1 VNDIETVPVDEL
13 QRTLGFNQPI
23 DFPQQWRMQPLPNWK
38 MAADD
43 VILRY
48 VFRNLRP
55 CRHLE
60 FGTWRG
66 DGVVRCVEECDAT
79 VWTINV
85 LTGEAGVNGDW
96 AYGELVEEGRPQ
108 APWTEQLVTNGG
120 LWMRTDSYG
129 QIGRVYLDAGWGK
142 RVCQIYADS
151 REWDTRAYPDGFFD
165 TAFIDGSHVAN
176 VVENDTRKAIQL
188 VRGGGLVIWHDF
200 CPLDEVTR
208 ACSSTRDV
216 VGYVQRDIGVLRPHF
231 TKLFWV
237 DPSWLLFGVRAIST

>member
-1 VNDIETVPVDEL
+1 VNEIETIPVDEL
-13 QRTLGFNQPI
+13 HRALGVAHPI
-23 DFPQQWRMQPLPNWK
+23 DFPRRWRVQPLAQWK
-38 MAADD
+38 MEADD

-55 CRHLE
+55 SRHLE

-85 LTGEAGVNGDW
+85 LAGETRPNGDW
-96 AYGELVEEGRPQ
+96 AYGELIDEETPP
-108 APWTEQLVTNGG
+108 AIWTERLVTNGG

-129 QIGRVYLDAGWGK
+129 QIGRVYLEAGWGG

-165 TAFIDGSHVAN
+165 TAFIDGSHVAD
-176 VVENDTRKAIQL
+176 VVENDTRKTLRL
-188 VRGGGLVIWHDF
+188 VRGGGLVVWHDF

-208 ACSSTRDV
+208 VCESTRDV
-216 VGYVQRDIGVLRPHF
+216 VSFIRGHLGELRPHF
-231 TKLFWV
+231 SKLFWV
-237 DPSWLLFGVRAIST
+237 DPSWLLVGIRSTTT

>member
-1 VNDIETVPVDEL
+1 VKDIETVSVDEL
-13 QRTLGFNQPI
+13 QRTLGFNDAI
-23 DFPQQWRMQPLPNWK
+23 DFSEQWRVQPLSSWK

-85 LTGEAGVNGDW
+85 LTGETRPNGDW
-96 AYGELVEEGRPQ
+96 AYGELVEEGR
-108 APWTEQLVTNGG
+108 APAPGSEQLLTNGG
-120 LWMRTDSYG
+120 LWMRTDSYA
-129 QIGRVYLDAGWGK
+129 QIGRQYLDAGWGK

-151 REWDTRAYPDGFFD
+151 REWDTRAYADGFFD
-165 TAFIDGSHVAN
+165 TAFIDGSHIAA
-176 VVENDTRKAIQL
+176 VVENDTRKAVRL
-188 VRGGGLVIWHDF
+188 VRNGGLVIWHDF
-200 CPLDEVTR
+200 CPLEEVTR
-208 ACSSTRDV
+208 ACESTRDV
-216 VGYVQRDIGVLRPHF
+216 VTYIRAHLPELRPHF

-237 DPSWLLFGVRAIST
+237 DPSWLLFGIRATST

>member
-1 VNDIETVPVDEL
+1 MKDIETVQVDEL
-13 QRTLGFNQPI
+13 QRTLGFNDAI
-23 DFPQQWRMQPLPNWK
+23 DFPQQWRVQPLPNWK

-66 DGVVRCVEECDAT
+66 EGVVRCVEECDAT

-85 LTGEAGVNGDW
+85 LTGEARPNGDW
-96 AYGELVEEGRPQ
+96 AYGELVEGGAQ
-108 APWTEQLVTNGG
+108 APWSEQLLTNGG

-129 QIGRVYLDAGWGK
+129 QIGRYYLDAGWGN

-165 TAFIDGSHVAN
+165 TAFIDGSHIAD
-176 VVENDTRKAIQL
+176 VVENDTRKAVRL
-188 VRGGGLVIWHDF
+188 VRSGGLVVWHDF
-200 CPLDEVTR
+200 CPLEEVTR
-208 ACSSTRDV
+208 ACESTRDV
-216 VGYVQRDIGVLRPHF
+216 VTYIRAHLDELRPHF

-237 DPSWLLFGVRAIST
+237 EPSWLLFGMRATST